1 MADNFDAPTLQTERL
16 ILRPWRDEDIAA
28 WVEMSADPR
37 VMEFFPSMLTR
48 AEAEQTATRM
58 RERLERE
65 GFGWWALEVNG
76 GAPFIGVIALQTVP
90 FEAPFT
96 PALEVGWRL
105 AFEHWGNGYA
115 TEGAEAALRFGF
127 ETLDQEQIVAM
138 TAAVNLRSQHVME
151 RLGMTRDPVD
161 DFDHPRLPDGH
172 PLRRHVLYRLKKLRA
187 IPAEKPKAGA

>member
-1 MADNFDAPTLQTERL
+1 MAETSDAPALQTARL
-16 ILRPWRDEDIAA
+16 ILRQWRDEDVAA
-28 WVEMSADPR
+28 WVGMSADPR

-48 AEAEQTATRM
+48 VEAEKTAMRM
-58 RERLERE
+58 RELMERD
-65 GFGWWALEVNG
+65 GFGWWAIEVKG

-96 PALEVGWRL
+96 PAMEVGWRL

-115 TEGAEAALRFGF
+115 TEGAQAALRFGF
-127 ETLDQEQIVAM
+127 EALDQAQIVAM

-151 RLGMTRDPVD
+151 RIGMTHDPVD

-187 IPAEKPKAGA
+187 IPAEERNAGA